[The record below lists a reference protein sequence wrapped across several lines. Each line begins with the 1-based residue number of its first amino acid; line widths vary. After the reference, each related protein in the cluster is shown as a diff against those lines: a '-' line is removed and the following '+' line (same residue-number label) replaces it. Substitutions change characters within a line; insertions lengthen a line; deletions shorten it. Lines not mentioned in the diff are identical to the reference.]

1 MWYFG
6 FAEQGYHPS
15 GFSFCMVHAQAHYI
29 PAVFFFSFGL
39 FKIFA
44 QVKGLDQNGDTVEA
58 IHKAYLPVYHKLHL
72 SLSLSP
78 GRTYPPFSFISFIRD
93 GSIY

>member
-15 GFSFCMVHAQAHYI
+15 EFSFYTVHAQAHYV
-29 PAVFFFSFGL
+29 PAMFFFFFGL

-44 QVKGLDQNGDTVEA
+44 QVKNLNQNGDTVGA
-58 IHKAYLPVYHKLHL
+58 IHKAYLPVYHKSHF
-72 SLSLSP
+72 SLSP
-78 GRTYPPFSFISFIRD
+78 QGEHVLHFPSSLL
-93 GSIY
+93 